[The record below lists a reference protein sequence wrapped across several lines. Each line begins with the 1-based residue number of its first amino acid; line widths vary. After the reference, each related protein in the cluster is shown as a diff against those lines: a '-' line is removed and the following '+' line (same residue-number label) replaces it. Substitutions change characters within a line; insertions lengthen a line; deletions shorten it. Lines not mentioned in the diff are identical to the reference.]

1 MSNNLWQCL
10 ETILPEIPEVY
21 IVMHRRADLD
31 AVASSYLLCKLISYI
46 SSNVKCRVI
55 APDGVAE
62 ATIDTVPK
70 TVYKKIVFV
79 DKVPRKKDILL
90 IFVDVGGEGTLS
102 EYRKLLSYPCR
113 KWLIDHHI
121 STESFRNKFDE
132 VFIDP
137 DASSTLEIILLSG
150 WDKIRPKRFFNKSEI
165 RLMLYALIVETRF
178 LYLSGWRALKV
189 ISRLLEIYG
198 DEARLGSFI
207 KRLGRKPALSE
218 RIAILKGFQRMV
230 LYRHGEF
237 LMGITSVSAFQ
248 NIVSSKLVSSG
259 LDIVIVYS
267 AKAKKGCKIHI
278 RISDTIRRR
287 LHINVVEEIIKK
299 LEEKYGGSGG
309 GHAQLGNIQF
319 PNELCSEIDS
329 ILTFILE
336 ILRERGLHFRVV
348 D

>member
-1 MSNNLWQCL
+1 MWQCL
-10 ETILPEIPEVY
+10 EAVIPKTPEVY

-31 AVASSYLLCKLISYI
+31 AVASSYLLCKLISHI
-46 SSNVKCRVI
+46 SSNVKCGVI

-62 ATIDTVPK
+62 ATVDTVPK
-70 TVYKKIVFV
+70 TVFKKIVFV
-79 DKVPRKKDILL
+79 DRVPKKKDILL

-102 EYRKLLSYPCR
+102 DYRNLLSYPCK

-121 STESFRNKFDE
+121 STESFRDKFDE

-150 WDKIRPKRFFNKSEI
+150 WEKIRPRRFFNKSEI

-178 LYLSGWRALKV
+178 LYLSGWRTLDI

-198 DEARLGSFI
+198 DEARLGTFI
-207 KRLGRKPALSE
+207 KKLGRKPALSE
-218 RIAILKGFQRMV
+218 RIAILKGFQRMA
-230 LYRHGEF
+230 LYRHGEY
-237 LMGITSVSAFQ
+237 LLGITRVSAFQ

-259 LDIVIVYS
+259 LDIVVVYS
-267 AKAKKGCKIHI
+267 AKEKKGCKIHI

-319 PNELCSEIDS
+319 PKEICGEIDS
-329 ILTFILE
+329 ILTFILKMLE
-336 ILRERGLHFRVV
+336 ERGLRFRIV

>member
-1 MSNNLWQCL
+1 MKSDLWRCL
-10 ETILPEIPEVY
+10 ESVLNEVSEVY

-31 AVASSYLLCKLISYI
+31 ALASSYLLCKFISYI
-46 SSNVKCRVI
+46 SRNVKCGVI

-70 TVYKKIVFV
+70 PVYKKIVFI
-79 DKVPRKKDILL
+79 DEVPKRRDILL

-102 EYRKLLSYPCR
+102 DYKKLLEYPCR

-121 STESFRNKFDE
+121 STESFRDKFDE

-150 WDKIRPKRFFNKSEI
+150 WGKIRPKRFFNKSEI

-178 LYLSGWRALKV
+178 LYLSGWRTLEV
-189 ISRLLEIYG
+189 ISRLLEIHG

-207 KRLGRKPALSE
+207 KKLGRKPALSE
-218 RIAILKGFQRMV
+218 RIAILKGFQRMA
-230 LYRHGEF
+230 LYRHGEY
-237 LMGITSVSAFQ
+237 LMGITRVSAFQ

-267 AKAKKGCKIHI
+267 AKEKKGCKIHI
-278 RISDTIRRR
+278 RISDNIRRR
-287 LHINVVEEIIKK
+287 LHINVVDEIIKK
-299 LEEKYGGSGG
+299 LEEEYGGLGG

-319 PNELCSEIDS
+319 PTKVCGEINS
-329 ILTFILE
+329 ILAFILN
-336 ILRERGLHFRVV
+336 ILEERGLHFKTV